1 MAEIKNSESDMSTQQ
16 KAELDKE
23 KRKEENIKA
32 DPSISNDAEDDGMNP
47 MELLEI
53 WDKEEKSKEKNW
65 NE

>member
-1 MAEIKNSESDMSTQQ
+1 M
-16 KAELDKE
+16 
-23 KRKEENIKA
+23 NIKA